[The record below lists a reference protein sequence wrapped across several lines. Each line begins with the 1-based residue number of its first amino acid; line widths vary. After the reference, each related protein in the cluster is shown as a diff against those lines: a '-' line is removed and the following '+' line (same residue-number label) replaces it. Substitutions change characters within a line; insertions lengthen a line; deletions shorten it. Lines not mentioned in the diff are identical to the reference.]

1 MNATTHT
8 HQTATTVQLIG
19 GRVVKGLLLIPL
31 ALAVLVV
38 GFGTPLLWLLIGA
51 EIQGASGVT
60 HMTTETAIA
69 VYPGVAITYAFVG
82 YFAAR
87 IAGRLRGE
95 DAPQPRHP
103 RAPSHPWLR
112 AMSDEPESVTPPTG
126 LEKVF
131 ILAAGSLTI
140 AFTVWFFAWA
150 GNPLPSA

>member
-1 MNATTHT
+1 MSATT
-8 HQTATTVQLIG
+8 QTQSAVRSTGSGRIG
-19 GRVVKGLLLIPL
+19 KILLAIPFT
-31 ALAVLVV
+31 LAVLVV

-51 EIQGASGVT
+51 KIQGASGVT

-69 VYPGVAITYAFVG
+69 VYPGVAVTYAFVG
-82 YFAAR
+82 YLAAEFAAR
-87 IAGRLRGE
+87 LRGG
-95 DAPQPRHP
+95 AVPQARHP

-126 LEKVF
+126 LEKIF

-150 GNPLPSA
+150 GSPLPSA